1 MSKVMQ
7 YYLMN
12 NTAAL
17 NEMQEVQAE
26 LSRLSDNWDKADGA
40 PEVSQEYIDKWQDE
54 HKTDEDEAP
63 PF

>member
-1 MSKVMQ
+1 MSHTND
-7 YYLMN
+7 YYLLRDKK
-12 NTAAL
+12 AL

-54 HKTDEDEAP
+54 HKTDEDEVP

>member
-7 YYLMN
+7 YYLLN
-12 NTAAL
+12 DKKAL
-17 NEMQEVQAE
+17 ESMQNE
-26 LSRLSDNWDKADGA
+26 LSRLSDNWDKDSGA

-54 HKTDEDEAP
+54 HKTDEDELP